1 MKTKILINNREL
13 IYEFSR
19 KNIKN
24 INLRIRKDGSVFVS
38 APQRISAQ
46 AVESFIIS
54 RSKWIFKHIDRLN
67 DLKKENTFE
76 LKSGTVITIFD
87 NKYLLTVT
95 ESRSRSCHIEN
106 DELVVTLPDKSNTD
120 MLKNTLSSFLEDRLK
135 ETLDTLCSSIYE
147 KDFKALNIS
156 YPEIRIRK
164 MRSRWGSCHSQNKK
178 VIFNKQLVF
187 LPTKCVEYIIYHEFT
202 HFIQPNHSS
211 EFYKVLKGFLPDL
224 YERKNELKKHAN
236 VTNFDF

>member
-38 APQRISAQ
+38 APQRVSAK

-54 RSKWIFKHIDRLN
+54 RLEWIFKHIDRLN

-147 KDFKALNIS
+147 KDFKPLNIS

-236 VTNFDF
+236 VINFDF